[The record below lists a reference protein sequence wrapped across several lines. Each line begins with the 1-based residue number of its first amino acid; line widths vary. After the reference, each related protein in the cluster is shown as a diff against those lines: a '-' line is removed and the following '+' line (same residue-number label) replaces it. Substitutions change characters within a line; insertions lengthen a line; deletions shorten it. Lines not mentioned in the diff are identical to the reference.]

1 MDELVGVA
9 ETAKRLGLTSERVRQ
24 LARASQMP
32 PPAGK
37 LGRQDV
43 WRWRDIASWAAAT
56 GRLDPAQAKGRQAVR
71 AWLPGQVR
79 RRKVLDAVE
88 PWGPSRRGRL
98 HVRIWQPVE
107 RPEEPAVVLLGNLED
122 EPLGSV
128 TNRFQEAAMEIAVRH
143 LGQRAIEAQFY
154 DHWSGGV
161 EPVPTFHQVV
171 FTVRRPGRS
180 LGALAGP
187 RDEAARQA
195 RAVGGVLS
203 QPEWREA
210 TRQEI
215 EGLVGEP
222 VQVWAA
228 GTYTSELVRAA
239 AASPDRRIGAVWDPG
254 RARDAEQAIRLAAE
268 QPPSPVV
275 GATVAAALARH
286 ALDAAAAA
294 AERVASQPADAP
306 VWLVAPELSDPASL
320 RARAGAAPLDN
331 AGVLWQAITWVR
343 TRLRDIDPEQR
354 RMLVPAVAEGWARLH
369 WTEAHVPEPV
379 DPRDGAVG
387 PMLLPADIL
396 DASSEARLPTA
407 AESLRTAELAL
418 LRLLDSQF
426 PDTVAWDAP
435 RLRPAG
441 PYSEAGPVAQQY
453 LSQVRWHTDASPADE
468 QALVRLAATLGQGTD
483 TRTGRDRAGN
493 LVMRDERRRRFA
505 VEWPAGAGALP
516 PLHQATVQADP
527 SRQQGAQPVFVRT
540 SDGSLLPLPA
550 RPGWR
555 PSHQYLW
562 GYPGEG
568 PRNLA
573 EALADLLAAAGGRA
587 DAAFAEAAATV
598 SWQHVQ
604 QAEPAWSVDDLV
616 EQAETRAG
624 RPRRRRAAA
633 AKARP

>member
-9 ETAKRLGLTSERVRQ
+9 ETAKRLGLTPERVRQ
-24 LARASQMP
+24 LARARQMP
-32 PPAGK
+32 PPAGR

-43 WRWRDIASWAAAT
+43 WRWQDLASWAAAT
-56 GRLDPAQAKGRQAVR
+56 GRLDREQAKGRQAVS
-71 AWLPGQVR
+71 AWLPNQVR
-79 RRKVLDAVE
+79 RHKVIDAVE

-98 HVRIWQPVE
+98 HVRIWEPVD
-107 RPEEPAVVLLGNLED
+107 RPVEPAVVLLGNLED
-122 EPLGSV
+122 DPLGSV
-128 TNRFQEAAMEIAVRH
+128 TNRFEEAAMEIAAHH
-143 LGQRAIEAQFY
+143 LGQRGTEAQFY
-154 DHWSGGV
+154 DHWSGGI
-161 EPVPTFHQVV
+161 EPLPTFHQVV
-171 FTVRRPGRS
+171 FTVRRAGRS

-187 RDEAARQA
+187 RDETARQA

-203 QPEWREA
+203 QPDWRQA

-215 EGLVGEP
+215 ERLVGEP

-228 GTYTSELVRAA
+228 GTYTSELVQAA

-254 RARDAEQAIRLAAE
+254 RARDAEQAIRLATE
-268 QPPSPVV
+268 QPPSPSV

-294 AERVASQPADAP
+294 AERVASQPPDAP
-306 VWLVAPELSDPASL
+306 VWLVAPELSAPASL
-320 RARAGAAPLDN
+320 KALAGAAPLDDP
-331 AGVLWQAITWVR
+331 GFLWHAITWVR
-343 TRLRDIDPEQR
+343 QRLRDSDPEQR
-354 RMLVPAVAEGWARLH
+354 RMLVPAVTDGWARLH
-369 WTEAHVPEPV
+369 WTEAHVQEPI

-396 DASSEARLPTA
+396 DVSAAAEPPTA
-407 AESLRTAELAL
+407 AESLLTAERVL
-418 LRLLDSQF
+418 LRLLDSQY
-426 PDTVAWDAP
+426 PETAAWDAP
-435 RLRPAG
+435 GLRPAG
-441 PYSEAGPVAQQY
+441 PYSEGGPVAQQY

-493 LVMRDERRRRFA
+493 LVMRDKRRRRFS
-505 VEWPAGAGALP
+505 VEWPAGASALP

-573 EALADLLAAAGGRA
+573 EALADLIAAAAGRA
-587 DAAFAEAAATV
+587 DAAFAEAAAAV

-604 QAEPAWSVDDLV
+604 QGGPAWSVDGLV
-616 EQAETRAG
+616 EQAQRQAG
-624 RPRRRRAAA
+624 PPRRRRPAA
-633 AKARP
+633 AKGRP